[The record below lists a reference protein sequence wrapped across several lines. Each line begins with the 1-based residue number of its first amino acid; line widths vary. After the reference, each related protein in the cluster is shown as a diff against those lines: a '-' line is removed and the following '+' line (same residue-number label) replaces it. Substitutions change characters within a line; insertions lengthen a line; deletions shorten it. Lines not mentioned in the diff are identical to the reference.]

1 MTGMEIKVTYLIEND
16 SMSDKEY
23 EEQEEKEFIITEQMV
38 YDLVMENDTRIK
50 HMVENI
56 DIMDIKTI

>member
-23 EEQEEKEFIITEQMV
+23 EEQEEKEFIITEQMI
-38 YDLVMENDTRIK
+38 YDLVMENDARIK
-50 HMVENI
+50 HMVDDI

>member
-1 MTGMEIKVTYLIEND
+1 MTGIEIKVTYLIEND

-23 EEQEEKEFIITEQMV
+23 EEQEEKEFIITEQMI
-38 YDLVMENDTRIK
+38 YDLVMENDVRIK
-50 HMVENI
+50 HMVDDI